1 MQVSWSILKP
11 IAKYFGLCRQRKDQ
25 VKDEDRSGPSERY
38 MGVTGKELVRVHQRP
53 STPGNNFDAFEDA
66 VFITGGFLDW
76 RQFYEW
82 RDTHLQN
89 SPFKKREREDAEAP
103 NYGTVTMVRNGTRR
117 MLNVYEQGKRELY
130 VKVRRWSEVALPR
143 RVHVDA
149 TLVIEAE
156 DLLGRPIVL
165 ECVIDRFRNQDV
177 IVTADDYVGWLVRV
191 LDRTDSSSTPLPTG
205 KRTGDDD

>member
-1 MQVSWSILKP
+1 
-11 IAKYFGLCRQRKDQ
+11 
-25 VKDEDRSGPSERY
+25 
-38 MGVTGKELVRVHQRP
+38 
-53 STPGNNFDAFEDA
+53 
-66 VFITGGFLDW
+66 
-76 RQFYEW
+76 
-82 RDTHLQN
+82 
-89 SPFKKREREDAEAP
+89 
-103 NYGTVTMVRNGTRR
+103 

-156 DLLGRPIVL
+156 DLLGRLIVL
-165 ECVIDRFRNQDV
+165 ECVLDRFRNQDV